1 VTSSYLETAVA
12 PVPPPAEENLTAP
25 LTNAFDYTR
34 SLGSVLGRFAGGLIA
49 GEIIGSRASDGR
61 VFVPPSEY
69 DPVTHAATTEFV
81 TVAPVGTVK
90 SWSWQPE
97 PKEGQALAE
106 PFGWALIRL
115 DGADTDLLH
124 VIKADSADQ
133 LSTGMRVRAEWSAQ
147 RTGLVTDIAYF
158 VPGDTAA
165 DVPANTAELGEDAG
179 TMVVTP
185 VSMTVKHSATA
196 PESAYLRGLKEGKI
210 IGTRTVENEVYVPG
224 RETSPKTGVPGM
236 EPVEVSDKGIV
247 TTFCIVNV
255 PFLGQQIK
263 PPYVAAYVL
272 LDGAD
277 IPFLHLILDVA
288 ASEVRMGM
296 RIEAV
301 WRPEAE
307 WDYTLRNISHFRPT
321 GEPDADYETYKDH
334 L

>member
-1 VTSSYLETAVA
+1 MTSSYLESAVA
-12 PVPPPAEENLTAP
+12 PVPPPSEEILTAP

-34 SLGSVLGRFAGGLIA
+34 SLGSVLSRFAGGLIA
-49 GEIIGSRASDGR
+49 GEVIGSRASDGR

-69 DPVTHAATTEFV
+69 DPVSHAATTEFV
-81 TVAPVGTVK
+81 TVAPVGTVT

-97 PKEGQALAE
+97 PKDGQALAE

-124 VIKADSADQ
+124 VVKVDSADQ
-133 LSTGMRVRAEWSAQ
+133 LSTGTRVRAEWSAE

-158 VPGDTAA
+158 VPGDAA
-165 DVPANTAELGEDAG
+165 VDAPANTAELGEDAG
-179 TMVVTP
+179 TAVVTP
-185 VSMTVKHSATA
+185 VSLTVEHSASA
-196 PESAYLRGLKEGKI
+196 AESAYLRGLKEGKF
-210 IGTRTVENEVYVPG
+210 IGGRTVEGEVYVPG
-224 RETSPKTGVPGM
+224 RETSPKTGAPGM
-236 EPVEVSDKGIV
+236 ESVPVSDKGIV

-277 IPFLHLILDVA
+277 IPFLHLILDVEA
-288 ASEVRMGM
+288 ADVRMGM
-296 RIEAV
+296 RVEAV

-307 WDYTLRNISHFRPT
+307 WDYTLRNVSHFRPT